1 MITKL
6 LAARYA
12 SINHSTTRLKIMFAH
27 CSLFIR
33 LGRLSF
39 LDSYKPNG
47 ELGYLVL
54 DIYLGYILIY
64 TVYRQITDR
73 WIDGKMQRST

>member
-1 MITKL
+1 MITKI

-12 SINHSTTRLKIMFAH
+12 SVNHSTTRLKITFAH

-33 LGRLSF
+33 LSF
-39 LDSYKPNG
+39 LDTYKPNG